1 VRTSAELAPPNGL
14 THPGRAR
21 RTHGIQRLKRY
32 RSVDALTL
40 SSVLRSDM
48 SSAVSTLTFRQSG
61 RLPSS
66 RRQLLLISALSAAGA
81 VALAGCAIPG
91 YGNYS
96 PTAGRAATT
105 AEAAAISTS
114 VHSSP
119 LTAGAGRRPFR
130 VIAVRVSRLS
140 PQYAFATIDP
150 TTPQLDGAAVALRR
164 ATSSSNTWQTTQ
176 VGSAQVGCADPSQV
190 KIEFALHC

>member
-1 VRTSAELAPPNGL
+1 MPVTVSIPSLR
-14 THPGRAR
+14 RASP
-21 RTHGIQRLKRY
+21 
-32 RSVDALTL
+32 RS
-40 SSVLRSDM
+40 SRG
-48 SSAVSTLTFRQSG
+48 G
-61 RLPSS
+61 RL
-66 RRQLLLISALSAAGA
+66 LLTGAVLAAG
-81 VALAGCAIPG
+81 VGVLAGCAIPG

-105 AEAAAISTS
+105 AEALAISTS

-130 VIAVRVSRLS
+130 VVAARVSRLS

-150 TTPQLDGAAVALRR
+150 TTTKLDGAAVALRR
-164 ATSSSNTWQTTQ
+164 ATSSSTTWQTTQ